1 MRVELSMGLATS
13 GVPLVVDL
21 TGPAV
26 NGGVAM
32 TSSQVTFGTRHGQ
45 VTFLDGSM
53 IDATVSGS
61 GGSENLTMRLEL
73 DRAAG
78 TVSGTVSG
86 AAGSRSSDGRGD
98 SQ

>member
-1 MRVELSMGLATS
+1 MRVELSMRLATS
-13 GVPLVVDL
+13 GVPLLVDL

-45 VTFLDGSM
+45 VTFLDGST

-61 GGSENLTMRLEL
+61 GGSETLTMRLEL
-73 DRAAG
+73 DRTAG

-86 AAGSRSSDGRGD
+86 TAESQSSDSSGD
-98 SQ
+98 SR

>member
-1 MRVELSMGLATS
+1 MRVELSMRLATS

-45 VTFLDGSM
+45 VTFLDGS
-53 IDATVSGS
+53 
-61 GGSENLTMRLEL
+61 ENLAMRLEL

-86 AAGSRSSDGRGD
+86 AAGSQSSDGKGD